1 MYTYQSFEPR
11 VNFFRDNKFIRDFK
25 SLSLSSQYVS
35 NNLNIKIHN
44 SYNVRNTSVPTSDPN
59 CSVSMT
65 TNGESSLS
73 RDNIADEMKSLL

>member
-35 NNLNIKIHN
+35 NNLNTKTQN
-44 SYNVRNTSVPTSDPN
+44 SYNVKNTNVHTSAPN

-73 RDNIADEMKSLL
+73 RDNKVEETNSLS

>member
-11 VNFFRDNKFIRDFK
+11 VNFFRDSKSIRDFK

-35 NNLNIKIHN
+35 NNLNIKYNN
-44 SYNVRNTSVPTSDPN
+44 SCKENTSVPTLAPN

-73 RDNIADEMKSLL
+73 RANIADEMNSLS